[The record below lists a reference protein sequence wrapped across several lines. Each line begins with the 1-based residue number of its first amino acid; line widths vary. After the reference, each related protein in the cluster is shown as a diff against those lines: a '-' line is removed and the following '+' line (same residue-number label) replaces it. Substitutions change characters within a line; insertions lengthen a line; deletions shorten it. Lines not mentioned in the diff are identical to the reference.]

1 MDRGI
6 CREVGIVDKPER
18 GERGRTDPKP
28 TFSSSKRN
36 CFKLPKQQKKH
47 KNIFGI
53 LFWCVCAGG
62 PAVKSKIP
70 TVPFG
75 RLPSQVDNSNKSA
88 TTMATCSPKDPCT
101 AAVPSVVLS
110 VAAGDNVVVVVVV
123 IGADEDVAA
132 VVAAVV
138 ASVVAVRFFSKIFQ
152 IIPLKEDQPVVAQT
166 VEQVVVQAFV
176 SRLADIAR
184 TTQPQIT

>member
-1 MDRGI
+1 M
-6 CREVGIVDKPER
+6 
-18 GERGRTDPKP
+18 
-28 TFSSSKRN
+28 
-36 CFKLPKQQKKH
+36 
-47 KNIFGI
+47 
-53 LFWCVCAGG
+53 CAGG
-62 PAVKSKIP
+62 PAVKSKIT

-75 RLPSQVDNSNKSA
+75 RLPSQVDKSIKSV

-138 ASVVAVRFFSKIFQ
+138 ASVVAVIFFRKIFQ
-152 IIPLKEDQPVVAQT
+152 IIPLKEDQTCGGTNCGTSCGASFCLEVGGHCQDHTTANH
-166 VEQVVVQAFV
+166 
-176 SRLADIAR
+176 LAHRYPIFLC
-184 TTQPQIT
+184 PGC

>member
-1 MDRGI
+1 M
-6 CREVGIVDKPER
+6 CE
-18 GERGRTDPKP
+18 
-28 TFSSSKRN
+28 
-36 CFKLPKQQKKH
+36 
-47 KNIFGI
+47 
-53 LFWCVCAGG
+53 GG

-75 RLPSQVDNSNKSA
+75 RLPSQVDKSNKSA

-110 VAAGDNVVVVVVV
+110 VAAVDNVVVVVVVV
-123 IGADEDVAA
+123 IGAEEDVAA

-138 ASVVAVRFFSKIFQ
+138 ASVEAERKTVFFQ
-152 IIPLKEDQPVVAQT
+152 IILKIGTKPVVAQT

>member
-1 MDRGI
+1 M
-6 CREVGIVDKPER
+6 CE
-18 GERGRTDPKP
+18 
-28 TFSSSKRN
+28 
-36 CFKLPKQQKKH
+36 
-47 KNIFGI
+47 
-53 LFWCVCAGG
+53 GG

-70 TVPFG
+70 KVPFG
-75 RLPSQVDNSNKSA
+75 RLPSQVDKSNKST

-110 VAAGDNVVVVVVV
+110 VAAVDNVVVVVVS
-123 IGADEDVAA
+123 GADEDVAA

-138 ASVVAVRFFSKIFQ
+138 ASVVAIRKTVFFQ
-152 IIPLKEDQPVVAQT
+152 IILKIGTKPVVAQT

>member
-1 MDRGI
+1 
-6 CREVGIVDKPER
+6 
-18 GERGRTDPKP
+18 
-28 TFSSSKRN
+28 
-36 CFKLPKQQKKH
+36 
-47 KNIFGI
+47 
-53 LFWCVCAGG
+53 
-62 PAVKSKIP
+62 
-70 TVPFG
+70 
-75 RLPSQVDNSNKSA
+75 
-88 TTMATCSPKDPCT
+88 MATCSPKDPCT

>member
-1 MDRGI
+1 MR
-6 CREVGIVDKPER
+6 
-18 GERGRTDPKP
+18 
-28 TFSSSKRN
+28 
-36 CFKLPKQQKKH
+36 
-47 KNIFGI
+47 
-53 LFWCVCAGG
+53 AGG

-75 RLPSQVDNSNKSA
+75 RLPSQVDKSNKSA

-110 VAAGDNVVVVVVV
+110 VAAVVVVVVVV

-138 ASVVAVRFFSKIFQ
+138 ASVVAVRKTVLKI
-152 IIPLKEDQPVVAQT
+152 IILIRDQTCGGTNCGTSCGASFCLEVGGHCQDHTTADHLAHRYAIFLCPPDVDIEIIIIYSQWS
-166 VEQVVVQAFV
+166 VE
-176 SRLADIAR
+176 RLSTWI
-184 TTQPQIT
+184 ITYRSPAGKC

>member
-1 MDRGI
+1 M
-6 CREVGIVDKPER
+6 
-18 GERGRTDPKP
+18 
-28 TFSSSKRN
+28 
-36 CFKLPKQQKKH
+36 
-47 KNIFGI
+47 
-53 LFWCVCAGG
+53 CAGG

-75 RLPSQVDNSNKSA
+75 QLPSQVDKSNKSA

-110 VAAGDNVVVVVVV
+110 VAAVDNVVVVVVV

-138 ASVVAVRFFSKIFQ
+138 ASVVAVKKQF
-152 IIPLKEDQPVVAQT
+152 
-166 VEQVVVQAFV
+166 
-176 SRLADIAR
+176 
-184 TTQPQIT
+184 